1 MNLKKLG
8 EFGFI
13 RNLALRQPAL
23 PKSLRVG
30 IGDDTCVWTP
40 TPGCDLLST
49 GDALVENIHFN
60 IKTTS
65 PWQLG
70 AKSLAVGLSDIAA
83 KGGLPRYYLVS
94 LSIPKR
100 RGLDS
105 RFFEAFYD
113 GMQAWGT
120 SYGAVLAGGDTTASP
135 GPLF

>member
-13 RNLALRQPAL
+13 RNLALRQSTLQSHSGGVGPAL

-60 IKTTS
+60 LKTTS

-70 AKSLAVGLSDIAA
+70 AKSLATGLSHIAA
-83 KGGLPRYYLVS
+83 KDGLPRYYLVS
-94 LSIPKR
+94 LAIPKR
-100 RGLDS
+100 RGLAHRYVCACHD
-105 RFFEAFYD
+105 A
-113 GMQAWGT
+113 
-120 SYGAVLAGGDTTASP
+120 
-135 GPLF
+135 